1 MWPGDEEALPYFQ
14 PGEFN
19 TPSELADQMHAMFTW
34 KGAINMSNPI
44 SEAIYRKQHAFLES
58 EKVLVIL
65 DSEIGAAPKVFLEK
79 VLNKLQHKNTIK
91 YMHLRYPNPG
101 DDVEEQIP
109 FDFKKFSEQL
119 RIHLPMVELL
129 YIMYM
134 PIKNFKLQ
142 SETIKSLQLLQPEFK
157 DDIWE
162 IDLPNLEDLD
172 MQHLVP
178 PGMIHFGFI
187 TVQTLL
193 EETNQ

>member
-1 MWPGDEEALPYFQ
+1 MWPGDEDYFQ

-34 KGAINMSNPI
+34 KGAMLGNNPI
-44 SEAIYRKQHAFLES
+44 YEAIYRKQHAFVES
-58 EKVLVIL
+58 EKTLVVL
-65 DSEIGAAPKVFLEK
+65 DSEIGAVPEVFLEK
-79 VLNKLQHKNTIK
+79 VLNNLQHKNTIK